1 MLYLF
6 RPTSFLKKIFVGQ
19 SKTPV
24 REKQLAESYLCSP
37 IIKTVQKDT
46 SLWQ

>member
-6 RPTSFLKKIFVGQ
+6 RQTSFLKKIFVDQ
-19 SKTPV
+19 SKFMV
-24 REKQLAESYLCSP
+24 REKQRPEAYLCPP
-37 IIKTVQKDT
+37 IFKTVQKDT